1 MHKIEFPRNYKNFNF
16 SLFRYTLIGIITGDC
31 VSHSDD
37 DDGPPSPGI
46 YTSFFSDNIWSWVQT
61 TVASQS
67 DGLTGQLG
75 TAVGRVEFSS
85 CREHNALEP
94 AYLSDGQ
101 AVSYDLHYKIDLTKC
116 KVCKLSVI
124 G

>member
-1 MHKIEFPRNYKNFNF
+1 MTKSFNVLSRCFCLSENFNVH
-16 SLFRYTLIGIITGDC
+16 LFRYTLVGIHTGDC
-31 VSHSDD
+31 R
-37 DDGPPSPGI
+37 PRAPGI
-46 YTSFFSDNIWSWVQT
+46 YTSFLSDNIWSWVQT

>member
-1 MHKIEFPRNYKNFNF
+1 MHKFEFPRNYDNFNF
-16 SLFRYTLIGIITGDC
+16 SLFRYTLIGIITGYCDT
-31 VSHSDD
+31 SIADTHR
-37 DDGPPSPGI
+37 PGL

-101 AVSYDLHYKIDLTKC
+101 PVNYD
-116 KVCKLSVI
+116 
-124 G
+124 